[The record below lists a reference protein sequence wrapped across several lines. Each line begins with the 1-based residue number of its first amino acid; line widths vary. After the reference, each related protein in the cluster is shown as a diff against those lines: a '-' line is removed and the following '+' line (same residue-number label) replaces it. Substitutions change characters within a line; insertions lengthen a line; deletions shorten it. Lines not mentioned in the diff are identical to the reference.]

1 MINKSRR
8 LAVVDGLQKGAVRE
22 RILHIELMNR
32 LGAGDG

>member
-1 MINKSRR
+1 MINKSSR

-22 RILHIELMNR
+22 HILHIELMNR